1 MSELATL
8 RADFARHY
16 GHLPAWIA
24 RAPGRVN
31 LIGEHTDYNQGFV
44 LPMAI
49 EREVLLAAAP
59 NGSRQIRL
67 RSTAIAGPATVELS
81 QPVERTTH
89 GHWSNYPRGVIAGFI
104 ERNVALIGL
113 DLLVDSTVPLGG
125 GLSSSAALEVATAT
139 LLEAVAQQRLEPLEK
154 VRLCQ
159 EAEQRFAGVPCG
171 IMDPFVVTL
180 ARRDHLT
187 LLDCRSHLAQ
197 EIEFSDPEVAV
208 LIAGTNVKHSLA
220 HSEYPLRRRQCESAA
235 QKLQLPSLRA
245 LAAGDLA
252 SAAHQLD
259 AQSLK
264 RVRHVVTE
272 IDRTQQ
278 AAAAI
283 AARRWSEAGRL
294 MYLSHDSLRYDFEV
308 SAPELDAIVEI
319 ARATG
324 EQGGVF
330 GARMTGGG
338 FGGCAVLLVRTAAVT
353 SITGRI
359 CAQYSQQFAVTPTLF
374 VSRPAAGA
382 GMVHR

>member
-16 GHLPAWIA
+16 GHSPAWIA

-31 LIGEHTDYNQGFV
+31 LIGEHTDYNQGIV

-104 ERNVALIGL
+104 ERDVTLIGL
-113 DLLVDSTVPLGG
+113 DLLIHSTVPIGG

-208 LIAGTNVKHSLA
+208 LIVGTNVKHSLA

-283 AARRWSEAGRL
+283 AAHRWSEAGRL

-324 EQGGVF
+324 EEGGVF

>member
-16 GHLPAWIA
+16 GHSPAWIA

-31 LIGEHTDYNQGFV
+31 LIGEHTDYNQGIV

-81 QPVERTTH
+81 QPVGRTTH

-324 EQGGVF
+324 EEGGVF

>member
-16 GHLPAWIA
+16 GHSPAWIA

-324 EQGGVF
+324 EEGGVF

>member
-8 RADFARHY
+8 QAGFVRHY
-16 GHLPAWIA
+16 GHVPAWIA

-31 LIGEHTDYNQGFV
+31 LIGEHTDYNEGLV

-49 EREVLLAAAP
+49 ERELLMAAAP
-59 NGSRQIRL
+59 NGSRLIRL
-67 RSTAIAGPATVELS
+67 RSTAVEAPDTVELS
-81 QPVERTTH
+81 QPVRPMTG

-104 ERNVALIGL
+104 EHNVALVGL
-113 DLLVDSTVPLGG
+113 DLLIHSTVPVGA

-139 LLEAVAQQRLEPLEK
+139 LLEAVAQRRLDPLEK
-154 VRLCQ
+154 VRICQ

-171 IMDPFVVTL
+171 IMDPYVVTL

-187 LLDCRSHLAQ
+187 LLDCRSRSA
-197 EIEFSDPEVAV
+197 ENIEFAEAEVAV

-245 LAAGDLA
+245 LAASDLA
-252 SAAHQLD
+252 SAAQQLD
-259 AQSLK
+259 ALSFR

-272 IDRTQQ
+272 IERTQQ

-294 MYLSHDSLRYDFEV
+294 MYLSHESLSRDFEV
-308 SAPELDAIVEI
+308 SAPELDTIVEI
-319 ARATG
+319 ARAIG

-338 FGGCAVLLVRTAAVT
+338 FGGCAVLLVRAAATTAIVE
-353 SITGRI
+353 RI
-359 CAQYSQQFAVTPTLF
+359 RAQYSQQFAVAPTLF

-382 GMVHR
+382 GMVPR

>member
-16 GHLPAWIA
+16 GHSPAWIA

-81 QPVERTTH
+81 QPVGRTTH

-245 LAAGDLA
+245 LGAGDLA

-324 EQGGVF
+324 EEGGVF

>member
-16 GHLPAWIA
+16 GHSPAWIA

-31 LIGEHTDYNQGFV
+31 LIGEHTDYNQGIV

-81 QPVERTTH
+81 QPVGRTTH

-245 LAAGDLA
+245 LGAGDLA

-324 EQGGVF
+324 EEGGVF

>member
-16 GHLPAWIA
+16 GHSPAWIA

-31 LIGEHTDYNQGFV
+31 LIGEHTDYNQGIV

-324 EQGGVF
+324 EEGGVF